1 MFKNMRIGFKLGLG
15 FVAMFLIMA
24 AIVVVTN
31 VLVNKVVRNSRHV
44 ETESLPFALLADE
57 IVYHNVQVQQF
68 LTDASATRKVE
79 VFAEAQESANGFL
92 KGLDKFRE
100 MYDREGDTESL
111 RFVDELENR
120 FNDYYE
126 TGKRM
131 ANAYITEGVEAGN
144 IIMEEVDRVALQ
156 LSAEV
161 GKLQKQQARE
171 AQAMTQEIV
180 SSAGMVKKVLYILG
194 LAAIILGTLIALII
208 LGTLIALIVTRAITI
223 PLKEAVEANASLSK
237 GDLTVDIEP
246 KTTDETGQ
254 LLSSMKHMVERLRGI
269 ISETRTAADNVSTG
283 SQQLSSS
290 SEEMSQGST
299 EQASS
304 AEEASAS
311 IEQMTT
317 TIKQNADNAQQTE
330 KIALKAAEDAN
341 VGGQAVVK
349 TVAAMNDIAGK
360 ISIIE
365 EIARQTN
372 LLALNAAIEAAR
384 AGEHGKGFAVV
395 ASEVRKL
402 AERSQAAAAEISE
415 LSASSVSVA
424 EEAGNMLTKLVP
436 DIQKTAELVQ
446 EISAASSEQTS
457 GADQISKAIQQLD
470 KVTQQNASASEE
482 MSSMSEE
489 LSTQAEQLM
498 ATMEFFNVGNGR
510 GTGRKAA
517 SRKAHQVQVARM
529 GLTHPGVTPKAQAGV
544 TLNMG
549 KGTGGGKGNG
559 EGEEV
564 VYMSSS
570 KGDDADKGFE
580 KF

>member
-194 LAAIILGTLIALII
+194 LAAIILGTLIALI
-208 LGTLIALIVTRAITI
+208 VTRAITI

-254 LLSSMKHMVERLRGI
+254 LLSSMKDMVGRLRGI
-269 ISETRTAADNVSTG
+269 ISETRTAADNVSSG
-283 SQQLSSS
+283 SQQVSASA
-290 SEEMSQGST
+290 EEMSQGSS

-304 AEEASAS
+304 SEEASAS

-341 VGGQAVVK
+341 VGGQAVAK

-424 EEAGNMLTKLVP
+424 SEAGDMLGKLVP
-436 DIQKTAELVQ
+436 DIQKTAEFVQ
-446 EISAASSEQTS
+446 EISAASMEQNT
-457 GADQISKAIQQLD
+457 GAEQIAKAIQQLD
-470 KVTQQNASASEE
+470 KVTQQNASVSEE
-482 MSSMSEE
+482 MSSMAEE
-489 LSTQAEQLM
+489 LSSQAEQLM
-498 ATMEFFNVGNGR
+498 TTMEFFNVGNGS
-510 GTGRKAA
+510 GAGRKTA
-517 SRKAHQVQVARM
+517 SLKKTRVAHM
-529 GLTHPGVTPKAQAGV
+529 GLNKAEFPAKAGGGIA
-544 TLNMG
+544 LNMG
-549 KGTGGGKGNG
+549 KGNG
-559 EGEEV
+559 EDEEV
-564 VYMSSS
+564 VYMASA
-570 KGDDADKGFE
+570 KGDETDKGFE

>member
-194 LAAIILGTLIALII
+194 LAAIILGTLIALI
-208 LGTLIALIVTRAITI
+208 VTRAITV
-223 PLKEAVEANASLSK
+223 PLKEAVGVNSSLAG
-237 GDLTVDIEP
+237 GDLTVDI
-246 KTTDETGQ
+246 KVDGTDETGQ
-254 LLSSMKHMVERLRGI
+254 LLSSMKDMVGRLRGI
-269 ISETRTAADNVSTG
+269 ISETRTAADNVSSG
-283 SQQLSSS
+283 SQQVSASA
-290 SEEMSQGST
+290 EEMSQGSS

-304 AEEASAS
+304 SEEASAS

-341 VGGQAVVK
+341 VGGQAVAK

-360 ISIIE
+360 
-365 EIARQTN
+365 
-372 LLALNAAIEAAR
+372 
-384 AGEHGKGFAVV
+384 
-395 ASEVRKL
+395 
-402 AERSQAAAAEISE
+402 
-415 LSASSVSVA
+415 
-424 EEAGNMLTKLVP
+424 
-436 DIQKTAELVQ
+436 
-446 EISAASSEQTS
+446 
-457 GADQISKAIQQLD
+457 
-470 KVTQQNASASEE
+470 
-482 MSSMSEE
+482 
-489 LSTQAEQLM
+489 
-498 ATMEFFNVGNGR
+498 
-510 GTGRKAA
+510 
-517 SRKAHQVQVARM
+517 
-529 GLTHPGVTPKAQAGV
+529 
-544 TLNMG
+544 
-549 KGTGGGKGNG
+549 
-559 EGEEV
+559 
-564 VYMSSS
+564 
-570 KGDDADKGFE
+570 
-580 KF
+580 